1 MIGKQTVNTTLSK
14 GHHAQ
19 TRHTAR
25 NFLIFSHHSSTPI
38 RYTLLFLTGEGDYSQ
53 DQFPAIQQPLVVLQ
67 EEAVA
72 TVVFDYRVLL
82 QICNPMLSL
91 QEEAEATVVF
101 DWENGYAECSAK
113 DNINI
118 QVR

>member
-1 MIGKQTVNTTLSK
+1 
-14 GHHAQ
+14 
-19 TRHTAR
+19 
-25 NFLIFSHHSSTPI
+25 
-38 RYTLLFLTGEGDYSQ
+38 
-53 DQFPAIQQPLVVLQ
+53 
-67 EEAVA
+67 
-72 TVVFDYRVLL
+72 
-82 QICNPMLSL
+82 MLSL